1 MVDTSGSKS
10 GLAARNA
17 NPNLA
22 RLRSYQPGPTAAEIA
37 RTYNLPE
44 SALCK
49 LSSNEAPLG
58 PSPRAIEAI
67 EQAARSGEL
76 HRYPSST
83 VPRLRKAVAEF
94 HGFSPKQVLPSAGST
109 QPWDLVLRAL
119 SQPGDE
125 LLWTEPSYVSFEAL
139 ALINHRTPVML
150 KLVDPFDVT
159 VDAVLSHVTER
170 TRFIFLSSPNGT
182 TSRLVVLDTIRAI
195 AAGAPDALV
204 VVDEHF
210 VEAATEYPAVS
221 AVNLV
226 NHVENVLV
234 TRTFSKLYG
243 LAGLRVGYA
252 VGDPDV
258 IALLMQV
265 KPNWPVSIVAEEAA
279 LAALADQEHLER
291 NRQAA
296 IQGRATLQR
305 GLAAWPE
312 LVIVPHAEGNYLL
325 ARCVSKGMPPEQL
338 VDLLARE
345 GVMIRGGLIEGYV
358 RIAVGRPEE
367 NERLLQALGRVLGA
381 AVGAR

>member
-1 MVDTSGSKS
+1 M
-10 GLAARNA
+10 
-17 NPNLA
+17 
-22 RLRSYQPGPTAAEIA
+22 
-37 RTYNLPE
+37 
-44 SALCK
+44 
-49 LSSNEAPLG
+49 G
-58 PSPRAIEAI
+58 PSLRAIEAI
-67 EQAARSGEL
+67 ERAAHGGEL

-83 VPRLRKAVAEF
+83 VPRLRQAVADF
-94 HGFSPKQVLPSAGST
+94 LGLSPRHVLPSAGST

-125 LLWTEPSYVSFEAL
+125 VVWTEPSYVSFEAL
-139 ALINHRTPVML
+139 SLINNRTPVML
-150 KLVDPFDVT
+150 KLADPFDVA
-159 VDAVLSHVTER
+159 VDAVLSQVTDR

-182 TSRLVVLDTIRAI
+182 TSRLVAVDTIHAI
-195 AAGAPDALV
+195 AEGAPDALV

-210 VEAATEYPAVS
+210 IEAASTYPTAS

-226 NHVENVLV
+226 DRVENVLV

-252 VGDPDV
+252 IGDPEV
-258 IALLMQV
+258 IGLLMRV

-291 NRQAA
+291 NRQAVA
-296 IQGRATLQR
+296 HGREVLQR

-312 LVIVPHAEGNYLL
+312 LAVVPHAEGNYLL
-325 ARCVSKGMPPEQL
+325 VRCVSAAMPPERL
-338 VDLLARE
+338 VDLLAQQ
-345 GVMIRGGLIEGYV
+345 GVMIRGGLVDGYV

-367 NERLLQALGRVLGA
+367 NERLLQALGSVLGA